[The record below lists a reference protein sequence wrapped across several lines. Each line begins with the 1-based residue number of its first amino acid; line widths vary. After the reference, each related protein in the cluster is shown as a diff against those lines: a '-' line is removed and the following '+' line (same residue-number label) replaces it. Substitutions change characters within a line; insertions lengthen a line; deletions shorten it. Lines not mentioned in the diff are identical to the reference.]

1 MTRLVLGA
9 DTLCWHARLEAGEI
23 ELDGVVAEARRAGA
37 EFVQLNLHHAR
48 ALDDRAL
55 ADLARRAEG
64 EGLRLLA
71 SGDFLQG
78 EGRERVA
85 PGSIA
90 PRSSAAPS
98 CASLGLLPRRPRGA
112 P

>member
-1 MTRLVLGA
+1 M
-9 DTLCWHARLEAGEI
+9 
-23 ELDGVVAEARRAGA
+23 
-37 EFVQLNLHHAR
+37 QLNLHHAR

-78 EGRERVA
+78 DGRERGGLGWVHA
-85 PGSIA
+85 WLTRLHRQ
-90 PRSSAAPS
+90 PRS
-98 CASLGLLPRRPRGA
+98 CASRRASTAPTSRGA
-112 P
+112 PT